1 MKQQGMTLL
10 EVMVALVIFAMAGL
24 TVLKTTAQQA
34 NSLGRLEEKTFALW
48 IAENQQ
54 AVMRLEKQW
63 PQTQWV
69 TGEVTFAGSQWFW
82 RIQGVATAD
91 PQVRAIDVEV
101 RHDRDSRAADAVLR
115 SYQVQPGDPAQ

>member
-10 EVMVALVIFAMAGL
+10 EVMVALVIFALAGL

-34 NSLGRLEEKTFALW
+34 NSLSRLEEKTLALW

-54 AVMRLEKQW
+54 AAMRLEKQW

-69 TGEVTFAGSQWFW
+69 DGEINFAGSSWFW

-91 PQVRAIDVEV
+91 PSVRAVDVEV
-101 RHDRDSRAADAVLR
+101 RHDRDSRVADAVLR
-115 SYQVQPGDPAQ
+115 SYQVNPGEPAR